1 MIVNQGSD
9 TMRILLLGGSREA
22 NDLADALAVVGTD
35 AIYSY
40 AGRTSEPQSTP
51 LPTRVGGFGGV
62 EGLRAFL
69 RDNRIGQVIDATHPF
84 AATMSTNAV
93 TACAAEGVKLAAL
106 ERPAWVSGP
115 GDNWTHVS
123 DTTAAVRAL
132 PDAPCRIFLAIG
144 RQEVGAFGAAPQHH
158 YLLRFVDAG
167 EAPEVLPN
175 ADVIVARGP
184 FRAEDDRALLQA
196 HRIDW
201 VVSKNAGGQ
210 GALAKLEAARA
221 LGLEVI
227 MIDRPAIP
235 DRLVVTDVAEMM
247 AHLGHARLGV

>member
-9 TMRILLLGGSREA
+9 TMRILLLGGTREA

-40 AGRTSEPQSTP
+40 AGRTRAPQSTS

-84 AATMSTNAV
+84 AATMSSNAV

-106 ERPAWVSGP
+106 ERPAWVPGSG
-115 GDNWTHVS
+115 DLWTHVP
-123 DTTAAVRAL
+123 DIGAAVRAL
-132 PDAPCRIFLAIG
+132 PDAPTRIFLAIG
-144 RQEVGAFGAAPQHH
+144 RQDVDAFGAAPQHH

-167 EAPEVLPN
+167 EAPELSL
-175 ADVIVARGP
+175 I
-184 FRAEDDRALLQA
+184 
-196 HRIDW
+196 HI
-201 VVSKNAGGQ
+201 
-210 GALAKLEAARA
+210 
-221 LGLEVI
+221 
-227 MIDRPAIP
+227 
-235 DRLVVTDVAEMM
+235 
-247 AHLGHARLGV
+247 